1 MSTVASH
8 EETFYQDRKR
18 LFTGLCHDFQERL
31 TDIIRK
37 RRKASLALAG
47 GTTPGPLYEALSNAP
62 LNWEK
67 VSVTLTDERWITPE
81 DPASNEYLV
90 RDLLLR
96 RRAAAATFVPL
107 KTNHAKASGGAAI
120 AEKRIAPIMPFDI
133 CLLGMGPDGHIASLI
148 PDAEGYAAAADP
160 NSTRKLA
167 GIHAP
172 RRRRRA
178 GAHDTHHSRHPVFAP
193 RRPALHGPGQAQCLR
208 GSKGRWRLIADQG
221 IAGAKKSTRPRRLGA
236 LIRTPIRL
244 SDEIG

>member
-1 MSTVASH
+1 MSTVTSH

-18 LFTGLCHDFQERL
+18 LFAGVCHDFQERIGE
-31 TDIIRK
+31 IIRK

-47 GTTPGPLYEALSNAP
+47 GTTPGPLYDALSNAP

-67 VSVTLTDERWITPE
+67 VSVTVTDERWVNPE
-81 DPASNEYLV
+81 DPASNEFLV
-90 RDLLLR
+90 RDLLMR
-96 RRAAAATFVPL
+96 RRAAVATFIPL
-107 KTNHAKASGGAAI
+107 KTNHAKASGGAAT

-172 RRRRRA
+172 GAAGSPERMTLTIPGILSSRRIVLLFMGQDKMNVYEEAKA
-178 GAHDTHHSRHPVFAP
+178 GGGASPIKELLAQRKVPVHAVWAP
-193 RRPALHGPGQAQCLR
+193 
-208 GSKGRWRLIADQG
+208 
-221 IAGAKKSTRPRRLGA
+221 
-236 LIRTPIRL
+236 
-244 SDEIG
+244 

>member
-120 AEKRIAPIMPFDI
+120 AEKRIAPITPFDI

-172 RRRRRA
+172 GAA
-178 GAHDTHHSRHPVFAP
+178 GAPERMTLTIPGILSSRRVVLLFMGQDKLNVYEEAKAGGGSSPIKELLAQKKVPVHAVWAP
-193 RRPALHGPGQAQCLR
+193 
-208 GSKGRWRLIADQG
+208 
-221 IAGAKKSTRPRRLGA
+221 
-236 LIRTPIRL
+236 
-244 SDEIG
+244 